1 MASRKA
7 TRKSYRK
14 KVPCGGR
21 RTRKQA
27 GGASKWLS
35 HVKKTYAMLKKK
47 SKTASLGDA
56 MKAAKKTYK

>member
-1 MASRKA
+1 MS
-7 TRKSYRK
+7 
-14 KVPCGGR
+14 GGR
-21 RTRKQA
+21 RSTRKQA